1 MKYERGET
9 VILPEK
15 SEMVYGGYSFSGW
28 FRSPDFSGEPAVQIG
43 PDESGDIL
51 LYARWDCDHSQGND
65 MKYDG
70 QTHWFYCRVCGEI
83 TEYGNHSFSSL
94 LIKEPDCITNGI
106 HRYSCRCGYEYDAP
120 DVAALGHAWKMVW
133 IIMRRIMS
141 VFAAD
146 VGLREKRQ
154 TTAFCGRK
162 MVLSA
167 GRDAAAADIPGTD
180 ITFLLCTIL
189 GQ

>member
-1 MKYERGET
+1 MSMMRRMWQLWVMHG
-9 VILPEK
+9 
-15 SEMVYGGYSFSGW
+15 
-28 FRSPDFSGEPAVQIG
+28 
-43 PDESGDIL
+43 
-51 LYARWDCDHSQGND
+51 
-65 MKYDG
+65 
-70 QTHWFYCRVCGEI
+70 
-83 TEYGNHSFSSL
+83 
-94 LIKEPDCITNGI
+94 
-106 HRYSCRCGYEYDAP
+106 
-120 DVAALGHAWKMVW
+120 KMVW

-189 GQ
+189 EQWLHRTGGARAIRLKWKAGAYPSGRVRCCWFQQITGWTAVRSGLMLISIPMKPDVKFICREKLTDST